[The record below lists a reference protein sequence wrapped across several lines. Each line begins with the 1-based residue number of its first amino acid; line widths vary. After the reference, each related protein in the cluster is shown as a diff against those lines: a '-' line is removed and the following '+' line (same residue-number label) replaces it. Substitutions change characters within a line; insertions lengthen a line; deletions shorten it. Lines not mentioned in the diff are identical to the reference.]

1 MSKKQDTLWTA
12 FGRQCQPPTKRM
24 KLQMLKESDT
34 SVPRRKQRGDS
45 SGDDEDAGTWT
56 DADLLSSQE
65 DTLSAEGPNVC
76 DGGAFVTLE
85 TRKKTASAVVT
96 TSQRKQKTEETPRDE
111 LKLHERKEIKDSVH
125 GLMTFEPVCMRI
137 IDTLQ
142 FQRLRSLHQLGAAN
156 FVYIGATHSRF
167 EHCLGVAYLAEK
179 MVESIRSHQPWL
191 PITKEDV
198 TCIKIA
204 ALCHDLGHGPF
215 SHVFDGLFLE
225 QLRKNRLIPVAF
237 KWSLE
242 QGSVEMLAY
251 LLAEN
256 KIRVEDYGL
265 TQQDVIFIKELV
277 WGGPLP
283 DSDGILRGRPS
294 RGQRFLYDI
303 VNNARSGLDVDKLDY
318 FMRDSLHTGAKMS
331 CDTDLLIRNARVL
344 VDREDPEEN
353 MVVCFPEKL
362 AGQIMQAFRTRYE
375 LHQSV
380 YQHRGVRAIDYMLC
394 DLMISANDHLTIQGQ
409 RISEIMCS
417 MDAYQHFDDRVLLK
431 IQESDTPE
439 LQDARTILN
448 RIYSKPY
455 YNFVGKTALTD
466 HSQQKTEDMLLNEV
480 LRCSTHRTL
489 INDKDAVILE
499 FMRAHYGKGK
509 EDPLQHVR
517 FYSKNSTAS
526 SRCFRLPECAYEMF
540 SPRKFEE
547 FSIRVFVK
555 QPHLAS
561 HQVAPVREAFER
573 WCRKFNNS
581 QVFPLE
587 FNI

>member
-1 MSKKQDTLWTA
+1 MNKKQDTLWSA
-12 FGRQCQPPTKRM
+12 FGRQRQPPAKRQRVQT
-24 KLQMLKESDT
+24 LVESDI
-34 SVPRRKQRGDS
+34 SVSRRKQLRGSPSVDV
-45 SGDDEDAGTWT
+45 ETGTLT

-65 DTLSAEGPNVC
+65 DALSAEGQSVC
-76 DGGAFVTLE
+76 DADDLVALE
-85 TRKKTASAVVT
+85 TRKRATAAVAMEELE
-96 TSQRKQKTEETPRDE
+96 QKAQETPRGK
-111 LKLHERKEIKDSVH
+111 LKLNERKEIKDSVH
-125 GLMTFEPVCMRI
+125 GLMTFEPICMRI

-179 MVESIRSHQPWL
+179 MIESIRSHQPWL

-225 QLRKNRLIPVAF
+225 QLRKKKLIPMTF
-237 KWSLE
+237 KWSHE
-242 QGSVEMLAY
+242 QGSVDMFAY
-251 LLAEN
+251 LLTES
-256 KIRVEDYGL
+256 KISVEDYGL
-265 TQQDVIFIKELV
+265 TQQDVVFIKELI

-283 DSDGILRGRPS
+283 DSSGILRGRPS
-294 RGQRFLYDI
+294 RDQRFLYDI
-303 VNNARSGLDVDKLDY
+303 VNNAKSGLDVDKLDY

-344 VDREDPEEN
+344 VDRDDPEEN

-362 AGQIMQAFRTRYE
+362 AGQIMQAFRARYE

-394 DLMISANDHLTIQGQ
+394 DLMISANDHVTIKGK
-409 RISEIMCS
+409 RISEIMCC
-417 MDAYQHFDDRVLLK
+417 MEAYQHFDDRVLLK
-431 IQESDTPE
+431 IQESDSPE
-439 LQDARTILN
+439 LEEARSILN
-448 RIYSKPY
+448 RIFSKPY
-455 YNFVGKTALTD
+455 YNYVGKTALTA

-480 LRCSTHRTL
+480 LRCSTNRSL
-489 INDKDAVILE
+489 ITEKDAVILE
-499 FMRAHYGKGK
+499 FMRVHYGKGK
-509 EDPLQHVR
+509 EDPVQHVR
-517 FYSKNSTAS
+517 FYSKNATAS

-547 FSIRVFVK
+547 YSIRVFVK
-555 QPHLAS
+555 EPHLVS
-561 HQVAPVREAFER
+561 LSTR
-573 WCRKFNNS
+573 
-581 QVFPLE
+581 
-587 FNI
+587 